1 MKERVHE
8 QITNDLRQIS
18 RNDTTVIIIDI
29 IVTFIF
35 FGLAAGFAANTVQ
48 THYGFATNEPTKS
61 LSTLSTIIMFVSL
74 AVVIVMNWFSLMTF
88 SKNLAQKTKLA
99 ENLAKLYQE
108 DNLNQYDSTIAVSSF
123 KTRRSIYAAMLGIL
137 TSAAVVITIV
147 IFINQLVTE
156 L

>member
-18 RNDTTVIIIDI
+18 RNDTTVLIIDI

-35 FGLAAGFAANTVQ
+35 FGLAAGFASAAVD
-48 THYGFATNEPTKS
+48 THYGFNSNEPTKTI
-61 LSTLSTIIMFVSL
+61 STLATIIMFISL
-74 AVVIVMNWFSLMTF
+74 AVIIVMNWFSLMTF
-88 SKNLAQKTKLA
+88 NKNLAQKTRLA
-99 ENLAKLYQE
+99 ENLASLYRE
-108 DNLNQYDSTIAVSSF
+108 ENLNQYDSTIAVSSF
-123 KTRRSIYAAMLGIL
+123 KSRRSIYTAIL
-137 TSAAVVITIV
+137 AILASAAVIITIV